1 MNRAHIGFVL
11 NFLGGVLLGISSEF
25 GFAVGYGGLRHPV
38 YVWASFTGRLGFA
51 FMEFLR

>member
-11 NFLGGVLLGISSEF
+11 NFLGAGLVGISSEF

-38 YVWASFTGRLGFA
+38 CVWHLLREDWIA